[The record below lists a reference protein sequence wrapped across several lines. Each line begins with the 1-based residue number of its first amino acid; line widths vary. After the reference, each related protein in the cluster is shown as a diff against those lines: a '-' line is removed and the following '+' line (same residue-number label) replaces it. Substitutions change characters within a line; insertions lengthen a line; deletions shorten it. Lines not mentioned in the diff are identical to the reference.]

1 MPKLKTDAPN
11 EKLGKDKPRA
21 GLSRAEQRQITRQA
35 LIDAAS
41 HVVGEQG
48 YAGATVSAITRRAG
62 VAQGTFYN
70 YFQTREDLFDQ
81 LLPALTK
88 KMFDHVRDAAA
99 GAKTSR
105 EREEATMRG
114 YFDFLYEVPSY
125 YRILYEAET
134 YVPAAYRS
142 IMAMIA
148 DNYARQLDKARERGE
163 IKAFSPRE
171 LEAVA
176 YMLMGARHYL
186 SMRHQHAGRRSRPM
200 PDGVAKAYIK
210 LIRGLYLP

>member
-1 MPKLKTDAPN
+1 MIKTLP
-11 EKLGKDKPRA
+11 LPPQVGTGTDKTSP
-21 GLSRAEQRQITRQA
+21 GLSRVEQRQITRQA
-35 LIDAAS
+35 LLDAAS
-41 HVVGEQG
+41 HVVGENG

-70 YFQTREDLFDQ
+70 YFDTREDLFGE
-81 LLPALTK
+81 LLPFLTRQ
-88 KMFDHVRDAAA
+88 MFDHVRKAAS
-99 GAKTSR
+99 GAQTFE

-114 YFDFLYEVPSY
+114 YFDFLYRVPCF

-134 YVPAAYRS
+134 HVPATYRA

-148 DNYARQLDKARERGE
+148 ANYAAQLEGARGRGE
-163 IKAFSPRE
+163 IKAFTPRE

-200 PDGVAKAYIK
+200 PDGVAKAYMK